1 MSQAD
6 ARKEAKSCCCTPP
19 APLQGQEENGKEGAS
34 ERKDNRDHLPAP
46 AAAQTLGWAHSPS
59 CVFVF
64 ISPFSTLPRS
74 RRALPLLLRPVWP
87 RLSPPCPLYLGRP
100 PLVHRPAGLPL
111 SPPERT
117 EGGTA
122 EEAAASCRLGS
133 PPRRRRGWCGGG
145 GALASQSPW
154 PAGRGQGRRGLDLP
168 SREAGAPP
176 RVPRSCAGRC
186 PGLPPLPGRP
196 GIPGHPASSRVGD
209 PEGDTRASS
218 ASPGSKTTD
227 RARGRAGVDWWD
239 SPSSHSLTPGH
250 QRTASS

>member
-1 MSQAD
+1 MGGRGP
-6 ARKEAKSCCCTPP
+6 RKERIAGTIF
-19 APLQGQEENGKEGAS
+19 
-34 ERKDNRDHLPAP
+34 LPP
-46 AAAQTLGWAHSPS
+46 AAAQTLGGSAHSPS

-64 ISPFSTLPRS
+64 ISPLSTLQRS

-87 RLSPPCPLYLGRP
+87 RPSPPCPLYLGRP

-111 SPPERT
+111 SPPEHT

-133 PPRRRRGWCGGG
+133 PPRRRRGLCGGG

-176 RVPRSCAGRC
+176 RVPRSCAGCC
-186 PGLPPLPGRP
+186 PGLPPPLPGLP
-196 GIPGHPASSRVGD
+196 GIPGHPTSSRVGD
-209 PEGDTRASS
+209 PEGNTQGVSCISGVRDNRLRLRSS
-218 ASPGSKTTD
+218 WGGLVGFPLQPLSKPRNTSTLPHPGGSQAG
-227 RARGRAGVDWWD
+227 ARC
-239 SPSSHSLTPGH
+239 
-250 QRTASS
+250 